1 MGTGRNSC
9 IRKCAPLSSCAFTR
23 EDSTSL
29 CFAWKAPNRYFFSPW
44 TKVFCHLRMNRSTCF
59 CSSKYCCISKGC
71 TLQLLHD
78 DQPFRNINLQHT
90 ENVNFQHICAFG
102 LLLSYFLFYFG
113 SSHLMCGAFFTLPVF
128 GFFPPVYGCVF
139 FFLFVF
145 SFWLV
150 NQPSVFNPCVFPLL
164 CQFVCFPQFVS
175 VCVSCVPALCSPSVC
190 GLFLVLYS

>member
-1 MGTGRNSC
+1 
-9 IRKCAPLSSCAFTR
+9 
-23 EDSTSL
+23 
-29 CFAWKAPNRYFFSPW
+29 
-44 TKVFCHLRMNRSTCF
+44 MNRSTCF

-139 FFLFVF
+139 FFFLFFLFGWLISPVCLIPVF
-145 SFWLV
+145 FPYSVSLSVFLSLSAFV
-150 NQPSVFNPCVFPLL
+150 CPVFQLCVPHPSV
-164 CQFVCFPQFVS
+164 VCS
-175 VCVSCVPALCSPSVC
+175 
-190 GLFLVLYS
+190 